1 MINIQNNVALSFG
14 GTKAMK
20 LRKVMK
26 NILAT
31 IITAFVMFVAV
42 EGHALAY
49 KNAGQRNGLFAHQHS
64 TRSEFA
70 QLQAQNQVKILPRA
84 IILAENPNNV
94 ISPTRAVQAA
104 MGTAPRG
111 KVLSIRFNKRK
122 RGYVIRIKVPGGLLK
137 LLVDGRTSGVRV
149 LPN

>member
-1 MINIQNNVALSFG
+1 
-14 GTKAMK
+14 MK
-20 LRKVMK
+20 LKKVMK
-26 NILAT
+26 HILAT
-31 IITAFVMFVAV
+31 TLTAFVLFVAI
-42 EGHALAY
+42 EGHAFAY
-49 KNAGQRNGLFAHQHS
+49 KSGVGFKGI
-64 TRSEFA
+64 FA
-70 QLQAQNQVKILPRA
+70 QQHRARDESFQSQAQYQVKPLPQA
-84 IILAENPNNV
+84 IILAENPYNV
-94 ISPTRAVQAA
+94 ISPTRAVRAA